1 MAIKISKIDYQIQ
14 LADSVKTQYPNSP
27 VVLLKIQELSNVADN
42 LVVGQFLRVAA
53 GNTIESTAVA
63 PGVAGIENGTQFP
76 AGPSLNDIFLLTRA
90 QGNNAIGVY
99 QYQAGGWTAILTES
113 ESATLPSGIQL
124 PAQISGLFFLTTAHL
139 NNTPGV
145 YAEIAG
151 AWVQIAGTYDDTA
164 VRALIAALTGR
175 VGTLEVD
182 NPVISITI
190 AGQVLTLRKKDGTTE
205 DLNLPAAGQAGPS
218 APVTEDILFGLSA
231 GIAAARDDSQAS
243 ENAAAAAALA
253 AYTANNQT
261 PAQANASG
269 LNLTRTANPFSGG
282 AYFSVSAPAAPADR
296 YYNPWILI
304 PSLNRSKVKFFDASG
319 PSDGED
325 DTANWIQGAAQIVNQ
340 VSYNFYART
349 LEIES
354 GETMAFIAQV
364 FR

>member
-1 MAIKISKIDYQIQ
+1 MAINVKKYDSQ
-14 LADSVKTQYPNSP
+14 LQLSDSVKAQYPNSP
-27 VVLLKIQELSNVADN
+27 IVLINFKDLLGVPDN
-42 LVVGQFLRVAA
+42 LPDGQYLVA
-53 GNTIESTAVA
+53 GPGGTVSSTAVA
-63 PGVAGIENGTQFP
+63 PGVGIDNGTDFP
-76 AGPSLNDIFLLTRA
+76 GAPSAGDIFLLTRA
-90 QGNNAIGVY
+90 QGNNEVGVY
-99 QYQAGGWTAILTES
+99 QYTAGAWSPILTQS
-113 ESATLPSGIQL
+113 EDEDLPTGEQL
-124 PAQISGLFFLTTAHL
+124 PAQISGLFFLTATHL
-139 NNTPGV
+139 NNPPGV
-145 YAEIAG
+145 YAAIGG
-151 AWVQIAGTYDDTA
+151 AWVRIAGTYSDTA

-175 VGTLEVD
+175 VATLEAD
-182 NPVISITI
+182 NPIISVTLSGQTLTI
-190 AGQVLTLRKKDGTTE
+190 RKKDGTTE

-243 ENAAAAAALA
+243 ETAAAAAALA

-261 PAQANASG
+261 PAQANVSG

-325 DTANWIQGAAQIVNQ
+325 DTSNWIEGAAQIVNQ